1 MAFEREEGAAVA
13 PSYMNDLA
21 YACDLKREF
30 ASGFYVRTFGEYDL
44 GATWL
49 QCEIAAPPARG
60 RRRCGETCRG
70 G

>member
-1 MAFEREEGAAVA
+1 VAFGREERAVVA
-13 PSYMNDLA
+13 LSYMNDSA

-49 QCEIAAPPARG
+49 
-60 RRRCGETCRG
+60 
-70 G
+70 